1 MIVFGG
7 DIEILGLEEDFFWSP
22 KLLLGHQPEVA
33 RAGPGLSGNGS
44 AINIFGVKLVTWM
57 LKIGL
62 GKVRLG

>member
-7 DIEILGLEEDFFWSP
+7 DIDILGLEEDFIWSP

-44 AINIFGVKLVTWM
+44 GINIFGVKLVT
-57 LKIGL
+57 
-62 GKVRLG
+62 